1 LAKTSVWAG
10 LAALEQMGAVAVA
23 GSGRARLYSMRSA
36 CPLCASLDA
45 LFDAEERRFQ
55 DILAAMRKAAR
66 SCEQETAAVWLYGS
80 VARGEDQP
88 SSDLDLVLV
97 GTESSAPATLDAV
110 RDALSAA
117 GEALGFAASVVALG
131 TADIARLSKALD
143 PWWAEV
149 ARDAIVIEGRRPDEL
164 AGLPRA
170 RAKRRAA
177 A

>member
-1 LAKTSVWAG
+1 
-10 LAALEQMGAVAVA
+10 
-23 GSGRARLYSMRSA
+23 MRSG
-36 CPLCASLDA
+36 CPLRASLDA

-55 DILAAMRKAAR
+55 HILAAIRKAAR
-66 SCEQETAAVWLYGS
+66 SCEQEPVAVWLYGS

-88 SSDLDLVLV
+88 GSDLDLVLV
-97 GTESSAPATLDAV
+97 GTESPSPASLDAL
-110 RDALSAA
+110 RDALLAA
-117 GEALGFAASVVALG
+117 GATLGFAASVVGLG
-131 TADIARLSKALD
+131 AADIARLSRTRD